1 MSLQAKWK
9 NIENKSDWNLKNLV
23 VSLIKVL
30 FSKVVRQDILM
41 FGLARTLRIIQL
53 TMQER
58 LAGRKSLVS

>member
-1 MSLQAKWK
+1 M
-9 NIENKSDWNLKNLV
+9 

-41 FGLARTLRIIQL
+41 FDLARTLRITQL

-58 LAGRKSLVS
+58 LAGRQSLVS

>member
-1 MSLQAKWK
+1 M
-9 NIENKSDWNLKNLV
+9 

-41 FGLARTLRIIQL
+41 FDLARTLRIIQL

-58 LAGRKSLVS
+58 LAGRQSLVS